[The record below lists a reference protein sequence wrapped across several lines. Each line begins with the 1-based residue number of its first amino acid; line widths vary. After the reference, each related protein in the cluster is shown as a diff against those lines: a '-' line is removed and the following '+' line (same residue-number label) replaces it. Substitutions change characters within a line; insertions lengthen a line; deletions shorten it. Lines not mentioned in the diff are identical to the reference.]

1 MELLRQLSD
10 SGIFSWVILPALI
23 FLARVCD
30 VTIGTVRIIF
40 IARGRKFLAPLLG
53 FFEVSIWLLAIS
65 QIMQNVNNL
74 VCFIA
79 YAFGFAT
86 GNFIGILIEE
96 KLAMGTL
103 IVRII
108 LAEKDTTLKERLF
121 DAGFGV
127 TVIDGRG
134 KNGAVEMLFS
144 VIKRRDLDKIV
155 GIIEECQANAFYSV
169 EDAKSVSKGIFPE
182 ARPGLKSRFLRKGK

>member
-1 MELLRQLSD
+1 MEFLYQLSD
-10 SGIFSWVILPALI
+10 NSLFSWVILPALI

-30 VTIGTVRIIF
+30 VTLGTVRIIF
-40 IARGRKFLAPLLG
+40 IARSRKFLAPLLG

-65 QIMQNVNNL
+65 QIMQNVNNF
-74 VCFIA
+74 VCFFA

-86 GNFIGILIEE
+86 GNFVGILIEE

-108 LAEKDTTLKERLF
+108 LAEKDTSLKERLF

-127 TVIDGRG
+127 TVIDGQG

-155 GIIEECQANAFYSV
+155 NIIEECKSNAFYSV
-169 EDAKSVSKGIFPE
+169 EDAKSVSKGIFPTP
-182 ARPGLKSRFLRKGK
+182 RPGSKRFLRKGK